1 MTLEIN
7 ELSVH
12 ISVISAG
19 HQLDQP
25 DRLSPTS
32 LGSEWL
38 AEIKEEII
46 RQSVSEILSR
56 LRRMEAS

>member
-12 ISVISAG
+12 ISVVSAG
-19 HQLDQP
+19 LQLDQP
-25 DRLSPTS
+25 DRISPAS
-32 LGSEWL
+32 RGSAWL

-46 RQSVSEILSR
+46 RQSVAETLTR
-56 LRRMEAS
+56 LRRMEVR

>member
-12 ISVISAG
+12 ISVVAAG

-25 DRLSPTS
+25 DRLRPPSRS
-32 LGSEWL
+32 SAWL

-56 LRRMEAS
+56 LRRMEAR